1 MSKVR
6 RTAARN
12 VLKSSSRRSSAKKGR
27 RDDDDDSYQA
37 SERARSVSSSRSTS
51 TAADRPLGSP
61 FMPKG
66 MVLPGMGGFD
76 AAPEDQRRTR
86 NQRKPDQVMD
96 GLEISSTLV
105 TTVEMVYDMNLQPL
119 RERDVYDDPSEDEG
133 AVSQSSMVPGRYMLI
148 KALGERP
155 SR

>member
-1 MSKVR
+1 
-6 RTAARN
+6 
-12 VLKSSSRRSSAKKGR
+12 
-27 RDDDDDSYQA
+27 
-37 SERARSVSSSRSTS
+37 
-51 TAADRPLGSP
+51 
-61 FMPKG
+61 MPKG